1 MIIDL
6 NEWAG
11 STIGAD
17 VAVVGTGAT
26 GLALAMSF
34 MEKGL
39 SVAMLETGGY
49 ERTEEA
55 EHLSRAEVQGSLPVW
70 IQTRSRFLGGSTNCW
85 GGNNSP
91 LDPVD
96 FERDWVPDATWPI
109 GLDDLAPF
117 AEQAHDLLR
126 LGPTD
131 FSLDFWKKRLKR
143 VRDGLLFEHSDV
155 VTTKLIQK
163 TNVGH
168 VGELMQR
175 DLESSATLT
184 VYLNAQVVNLDT
196 RNDGSIVAGIDV
208 VSLDGT
214 RTARVEAA
222 EYVLAAGPENAR
234 LLLASNRQDP
244 RGIGNEYDQV
254 GKWWLAHHSAL
265 RGWLEP
271 APGLDWEFYDTMPW
285 PVGDRQVFACLQLT
299 EEVQRREK
307 LLNSAAILET
317 YKPHTAFNNRA
328 RSIAAV
334 KTRLG
339 RHIESLEPQELT
351 SELALGFAGDTA
363 RVLARTA
370 DEQTR
375 RFRKKPVRAFVRNWC
390 EQTPD
395 PDNRVVLSD
404 ETDRFGVPKMRIISN
419 LLPSDRHTLRR
430 SFEIMGEEFEA
441 QGYGRLVSDFPEG
454 DDWPPGAISTA
465 HFMGGTRMHVDPQ
478 QGVVDEECRVHGVDN
493 LWVAGGSVFPT
504 AGVSMV
510 TYTAILLAFRAA
522 ERIASGASG
531 AGRAPVSA

>member
-109 GLDDLAPF
+109 GLADLAPY

-131 FSLDFWKKRLKR
+131 FSLEFWKKRLKR

-196 RNDGSIVAGIDV
+196 RNDGAMVAGIDV

-328 RSIAAV
+328 RTIAAV

-419 LLPSDRHTLRR
+419 LLPSDKHTLRR

-465 HFMGGTRMHVDPQ
+465 RTRPGIGADITSPEPTVSEATDKGSGTKK
-478 QGVVDEECRVHGVDN
+478 
-493 LWVAGGSVFPT
+493 
-504 AGVSMV
+504 
-510 TYTAILLAFRAA
+510 
-522 ERIASGASG
+522 
-531 AGRAPVSA
+531 